1 MHLGAFTR
9 PSISHSYYLPVQV
22 RSILDTL
29 VEVLRTPSSDV
40 QRAVSD
46 CLVPLM
52 GGLAADKDFVDGL
65 IKKVLKLLKSGE
77 TYGDR

>member
-1 MHLGAFTR
+1 MQFGLSCGW
-9 PSISHSYYLPVQV
+9 YLSLQV

-40 QRAVSD
+40 QHAVSD

-65 IKKVLKLLKSGE
+65 IKKVLKLLTKGE